1 MTVKEM
7 KEFLE
12 THPDDT
18 RIIDQESGNDIT
30 IEKGADDDNNEVVE
44 IVLE

>member
-1 MTVKEM
+1 MTVRELIIQ
-7 KEFLE
+7 LE
-12 THPDDT
+12 SYDPDM
-18 RIIDQESGNDIT
+18 RVIDQESGNDIT